1 MGRKQLSVP
10 THETV
15 NGYLVRLED
24 LSFDQAEAVIEFK
37 RRNPRLGYGEIA
49 LLLGYADRI
58 RIDGTG
64 EIVADTDS
72 DI

>member
-1 MGRKQLSVP
+1 MGRKKLSVP
-10 THETV
+10 KHETV

-24 LSFDQAEAVIEFK
+24 LSFDQAEAVMDFK

-58 RIDGTG
+58 LTDGTG
-64 EIVADTDS
+64 EVVTDTDS